1 MSINKIK
8 QIAKKILNEDVD
20 VINSSYDTNN
30 FSKSLKQFTDDN
42 PSLLE
47 EYSQFG
53 KTTLALYFLMRFTL

>member
-30 FSKSLKQFTDDN
+30 FSKTI
-42 PSLLE
+42 
-47 EYSQFG
+47 Y
-53 KTTLALYFLMRFTL
+53 R